1 MRKQISL
8 FGTTAIMVGFFLN
21 LIGVQVDHKLFP
33 YPIINQIFAD
43 ALDVFGLVL
52 IVVGSINFSIV
63 LSKN

>member
-52 IVVGSINFSIV
+52 VVHDH
-63 LSKN
+63 L